1 MVYVVHVIFFPV
13 AYPIAKLLD
22 YVLGHDDGITVY
34 NRSEIATMM
43 NIQHEE
49 VRYNSAEIFSLAST
63 SYDLS
68 VTICGQ
74 ETAHPACHYLSRA
87 LCILR

>member
-1 MVYVVHVIFFPV
+1 MVYVVHFIFFPV

-22 YVLGHDDGITVY
+22 YVLGHDEGITVY

-49 VRYNSAEIFSLAST
+49 VRFSCSEIVSFGIYTYCSPVAS
-63 SYDLS
+63 
-68 VTICGQ
+68 CGQ
-74 ETAHPACHYLSRA
+74 ETACTF
-87 LCILR
+87 CQ